1 MLGYLFLF
9 LAIVIEVYASI
20 QLKHSNGLKFI
31 VPSLLTFFWIR
42 FSVLFFLARSL
53 IYLPMS
59 IVFATWSGLGIAST
73 VLFSLFFLNER
84 VSKQS
89 IVALT
94 ILLSGIILLNSS
106 S

>member
-1 MLGYLFLF
+1 MLGYFFLF

-31 VPSLLTFFWIR
+31 VPSILTFLGYGLAF
-42 FSVLFFLARSL
+42 FFLARSL

-84 VSKQS
+84 INKQS

>member
-31 VPSLLTFFWIR
+31 VPSLLTFFGYGLA
-42 FSVLFFLARSL
+42 FFFLARSL